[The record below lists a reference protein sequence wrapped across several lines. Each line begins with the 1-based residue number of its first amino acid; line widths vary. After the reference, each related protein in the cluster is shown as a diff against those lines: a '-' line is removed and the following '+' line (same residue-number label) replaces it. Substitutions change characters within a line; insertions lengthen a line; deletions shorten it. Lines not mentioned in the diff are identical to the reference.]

1 MFEDLKR
8 EVLQAA
14 LESYREGLFAGTSGN
29 LSIYDRK
36 NGVMIITP
44 TNLPYEG
51 MKKKDLVAI
60 NLQGEVID
68 GIHAPSSEWRLHSAV
83 YAARED
89 CNAVVHT
96 HSPYATSFA
105 VTHEEIPLILIEMVP
120 FLGGSVRVAKFAING
135 TPEVGTYA
143 VEALEKRF
151 ACLLAN
157 HGAMAIGAD
166 LAKAKLSAVYLEDA
180 AKIYAFA
187 RNHGE
192 VKILSKDV
200 ELAMRKKY
208 NLD

>member
-51 MKKKDLVAI
+51 MKEKDLVAI
-60 NLQGEVID
+60 NLQGDVID
-68 GIHAPSSEWRLHSAV
+68 G
-83 YAARED
+83 ARDD

-120 FLGGSVRVAKFAING
+120 FLGGNVRVAKFAING
-135 TPEVGTYA
+135 TQEVGTYA

-192 VKILSKDV
+192 VKFLSKDV